1 MYCVHAPWALEVGGP
16 GSSGCRW
23 RSPGRRPAVTRVA
36 SVAPAARGGV
46 YAALRAQR
54 NFKLDGAKTG
64 HDARAARRRAD
75 AAREPAARAARAPEL
90 ARRTAGPADPEL
102 TPRTPARRA
111 LVNLRYCGLLVC
123 SHAGLTHG
131 PLARPVDKSHTI
143 VAEFLHRRP
152 QCQPEPQ
159 GAWLPSSGQPVGW
172 IWPVLCW
179 RFHRS
184 TVYESGYGM
193 PSDGKKLQWN

>member
-1 MYCVHAPWALEVGGP
+1 M
-16 GSSGCRW
+16 
-23 RSPGRRPAVTRVA
+23 
-36 SVAPAARGGV
+36 AARSRVGAFGTSNKPARFARCRGV
-46 YAALRAQR
+46 KNILRRTKETSA
-54 NFKLDGAKTG
+54 GTKTG
-64 HDARAARRRAD
+64 HDARAARQRAD
-75 AAREPAARAARAPEL
+75 AAREPASSRRLEAHARGRHGARAPHRTNSERRPA
-90 ARRTAGPADPEL
+90 ARWL
-102 TPRTPARRA
+102 TSD
-111 LVNLRYCGLLVC
+111 YCGLLVC